1 MNSGYPECDRIR
13 SDMRGDEMGAY
24 VPDAREGSKPRRE
37 ECRAVRTLK
46 AASRRTQGGRRRARG
61 TVSRSAQSAREDRD
75 GRSER
80 ASCFSISVPQHAM
93 SARKRGRGPSFL

>member
-1 MNSGYPECDRIR
+1 
-13 SDMRGDEMGAY
+13 MGAY

-37 ECRAVRTLK
+37 DCRAVRTLK

-61 TVSRSAQSAREDRD
+61 TVSRSAQSAREDWD

-80 ASCFSISVPQHAM
+80 TYVISPVMMNARFASY
-93 SARKRGRGPSFL
+93 KKGG